1 VSGIGVRG
9 AQRLDPPDR
18 SGLRVADV
26 ARLAVAG
33 LRGKPVRA
41 VLSALG
47 VALGVATMVAVL
59 GISASSRA
67 QLVAEIDSLGTNM
80 LTAQPSSLLGAQNPT
95 LPAAAPAM
103 AARIGPVISVGTTGA
118 VNASIYKSDRIPAAN
133 TEAIGVDAATP
144 GLLGAVEG
152 HLYRGRFLNAATSRY
167 PAVVLGSDAASALGI
182 DQPGTPAW
190 LGGRWFTVVGIMQP
204 NTLASELDRA
214 ALIGFAQASRLA
226 GHPVLP
232 TELYVRTY
240 PQSTNA
246 VGSVLAATVDP
257 ASPQDVQVTNPTDA
271 LVARADASSALQ
283 GLFLALGAIALAVGG
298 IGIANVMVIAVLER
312 RGEIGPVPRRVRP
325 ARADRR
331 NRRRDPGR
339 LRDHRLCRGTA
350 LGRRGTGP
358 GPVAGHRIRA
368 RGRGSGWHLPR
379 AQGGRVL
386 ARRGTADGVI
396 RPRPQ
401 RRPAARRRAVR
412 ARAAGGPRARRSR
425 AAGRPRARSPAA
437 RSPGHRPVVPLPGRQ
452 DDGHLLA
459 VPGRQLLGDA
469 IRERPVIADDEVIAA
484 TIRTPGKRRH
494 AAIIVGARAG
504 DTKTAPSRRR
514 HSRGTRRRGVA
525 L

>member
-1 VSGIGVRG
+1 MSGIGVRG

-182 DQPGTPAW
+182 DQPGTQAW

-312 RGEIGPVPRRVRP
+312 RGEIGLRRALGARRAHIGVQFLAESALLALIGGTAGAILGGFATTVFAAVRHWDAEVPVPALLLAIGSALAVGAAAGIYP
-325 ARADRR
+325 A
-331 NRRRDPGR
+331 
-339 LRDHRLCRGTA
+339 L
-350 LGRRGTGP
+350 
-358 GPVAGHRIRA
+358 
-368 RGRGSGWHLPR
+368 
-379 AQGGRVL
+379 
-386 ARRGTADGVI
+386 
-396 RPRPQ
+396 
-401 RRPAARRRAVR
+401 
-412 ARAAGGPRARRSR
+412 RAAGF
-425 AAGRPRARSPAA
+425 SPAE
-437 RSPGHRPVVPLPGRQ
+437 GL
-452 DDGHLLA
+452 
-459 VPGRQLLGDA
+459 
-469 IRERPVIADDEVIAA
+469 
-484 TIRTPGKRRH
+484 RT
-494 AAIIVGARAG
+494 V
-504 DTKTAPSRRR
+504 
-514 HSRGTRRRGVA
+514 
-525 L
+525 